1 MGTLAW
7 GETAREEGREGR
19 REKGK
24 GLWECCGKAWGLLNK
39 SHPQHL
45 ALGLHKE

>member
-7 GETAREEGREGR
+7 GRDSQGGRKGGQKGEG
-19 REKGK
+19 GK
-24 GLWECCGKAWGLLNK
+24 VYGNVVVKHGVFLNK

-45 ALGLHKE
+45 ALGLHK